1 MKSTVSLGAA
11 LALIAFNVPALAQT
25 SIDERLANMERRVQY
40 LEQRIADQDKV
51 IVEKE
56 RVISRLEGQEDAW
69 FNGLEIG
76 GVVEVEGA
84 YAQPDEGDSA
94 SDIAIAT
101 VELGV
106 AAEIHDWVGAEIVV
120 LYEGEDVEID
130 VATLTIAPHEDGLS
144 LTAGQQYAPFG
155 TFETNMVS
163 DPLTLELG
171 EAGETGVL
179 VGASL
184 GGLSGSAFVFK
195 GDNNSG
201 GDDRIGGFGAAVG
214 HAMEFGG
221 IELGLDVS
229 YINDI
234 SDSDGITDALG
245 LGDDVAVDRVPG
257 LAAGVQLQLS
267 NLSFISEVLTAL
279 EDFQADEME
288 FDGGG
293 ARPSSWMVEA
303 AYSFD
308 LAGREATVA
317 VGYQGTEEALA
328 LELPET
334 RALAALSVP
343 VVDGVALAVEWA
355 NDSHYGTGV
364 GGSGGNDN
372 NVTVQ
377 LAAEF

>member
-25 SIDERLANMERRVQY
+25 SIEERLANMERRVQY

-51 IVEKE
+51 IIEKE

-144 LTAGQQYAPFG
+144 LTASQQYAPFG

-184 GGLSGSAFVFK
+184 SGLSGSAFVFK

-293 ARPSSWMVEA
+293 AQPSSWMVEA

-317 VGYQGTEEALA
+317 VSYQGTEEALA